1 MRQLPA
7 KQGMDLPKSKE
18 RREKKKKALK
28 KLVDSYSSI
37 PRKCDI
43 LEKMIYVYIPSKA

>member
-18 RREKKKKALK
+18 REKKQALK

-37 PRKCDI
+37 PRKCDL